1 MAEGTQR
8 IEAFSDGVFAIAIT
22 LLVLEIK
29 VPHADGPDALWR
41 ALVALWPSY
50 VAFLLSFF
58 VILIMWINHHELMR
72 MVRAASYPF
81 LFANG
86 FLLLTVT
93 FAPFPTAVL
102 AEHLAEGDAHTAAT
116 FYCGTFIVNSLAW
129 GAVFLAIMRD
139 GLFRDDVTEDAIARV
154 RRAYIVGPLVYT
166 TATALAYVQPWL
178 GLGLNASLWILWARL
193 CYQTIEAEE
202 QHAHARTRA

>member
-86 FLLLTVT
+86 LLLLTVT

-116 FYCGTFIVNSLAW
+116 FYCRTFIVNSLAW

-202 QHAHARTRA
+202 HAHARTRA